1 MLYGFELIFQSIFQ
15 FDCHLDCHL
24 APNLHGNNKSKLR
37 LPSSWGIWMPHS
49 THENHNQSISNLW
62 LQLAKLRQI
71 TNNTDKSPC
80 QNQKPPAVSK
90 TNPEMPTPQ
99 NQPLSLFGLSTK
111 NPDLSV
117 RGERELV
124 RPLFRHAAR
133 GGSHL
138 PLRSKMAK
146 SWSWN
151 SIGSSVS

>member
-1 MLYGFELIFQSIFQ
+1 
-15 FDCHLDCHL
+15 
-24 APNLHGNNKSKLR
+24 
-37 LPSSWGIWMPHS
+37 MPHS

-80 QNQKPPAVSK
+80 QNRKPPAVSK

-124 RPLFRHAAR
+124 RPLFRQR
-133 GGSHL
+133 GSRRLAPALAIEDGKIMELELHWEL
-138 PLRSKMAK
+138 CLLRSTKR
-146 SWSWN
+146 S
-151 SIGSSVS
+151 G